1 MTAASSVT
9 ETDPMIKGN
18 MPNDGGSSVGYQ
30 SWPVRKCL
38 RDIVSRTGMPSLNK
52 NQTIPARPA
61 SVRRAKKRR
70 DFSKMKSLIFRFTR
84 ILRDFNRFYGS
95 GYSVPVTAKGTKMV
109 GKLTSIFKLSVGKI
123 RNYGFAGGMKPTSL
137 TSPRPSSDKQKSV
150 TFLTAPWG

>member
-9 ETDPMIKGN
+9 DTDPMIKGN

-38 RDIVSRTGMPSLNK
+38 SDIVSRTGMPSLNK

-70 DFSKMKSLIFRFTR
+70 DFSKMKSLMVRFTR
-84 ILRDFNRFYGS
+84 RLRDFNRLCGS
-95 GYSVPVTAKGTKMV
+95 GYSMPVTAKRMEMV
-109 GKLTSIFKLSVGKI
+109 GKLTSIFKLSVGIDKKLLFCG
-123 RNYGFAGGMKPTSL
+123 RNETGFFDETS
-137 TSPRPSSDKQKSV
+137 
-150 TFLTAPWG
+150 TFFR